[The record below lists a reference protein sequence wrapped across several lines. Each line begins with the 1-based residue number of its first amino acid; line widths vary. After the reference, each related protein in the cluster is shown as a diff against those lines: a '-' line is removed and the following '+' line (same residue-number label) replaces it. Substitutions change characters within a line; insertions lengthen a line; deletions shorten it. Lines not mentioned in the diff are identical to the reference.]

1 MPCKENCSVSR
12 QRTRYN
18 HLTFI
23 QDSNIVLLCLSLDL
37 EAAAKCLQ
45 FVANRATIEKE
56 LRNWDKGGLHALL
69 QIVDNQFSISAGFQ
83 SMLASSQKQG
93 TGKKPSKTVEILCS
107 EVLAPLQRGLSMTTN
122 TDFHTL
128 TTPQPNR
135 ENIDCLTTC
144 SAILAPLTISIHA
157 ASNTLICSMEHSLA
171 SSSLPGLA
179 RYTFSEGR
187 RVYRGVCEVQQELDI
202 RRSLPSLTRC
212 KLEYSRV
219 FVEGKRI
226 EGNYSSL
233 QATVN
238 YMCVSNYTLYQVK
251 SKGIKVSLL

>member
-1 MPCKENCSVSR
+1 
-12 QRTRYN
+12 
-18 HLTFI
+18 
-23 QDSNIVLLCLSLDL
+23 
-37 EAAAKCLQ
+37 
-45 FVANRATIEKE
+45 
-56 LRNWDKGGLHALL
+56 
-69 QIVDNQFSISAGFQ
+69 
-83 SMLASSQKQG
+83 
-93 TGKKPSKTVEILCS
+93 
-107 EVLAPLQRGLSMTTN
+107 
-122 TDFHTL
+122 
-128 TTPQPNR
+128 
-135 ENIDCLTTC
+135 
-144 SAILAPLTISIHA
+144 
-157 ASNTLICSMEHSLA
+157 MEHSLA

-212 KLEYSRV
+212 ELEYSRV